1 MKALKHISTMIDA
14 HFCAFSSIINQ
25 RVGSEVKKLDIVLK
39 YRGLIDF
46 ELTTGVLMVNS
57 IFDLVGF

>member
-1 MKALKHISTMIDA
+1 MIDA
-14 HFCAFSSIINQ
+14 HFCAFASIITQSQ